1 MPGPGVLFG
10 HSYTTQFMFS
20 ASEPAASLGDVGLP
34 VPRVSTSF
42 SLEVS
47 ARVVLLLS
55 GTGKS
60 LD

>member
-1 MPGPGVLFG
+1 
-10 HSYTTQFMFS
+10 MFS